1 MNARTATFMLIA
13 TWLLATVSALPQ
25 IHMQAQFQMI
35 GRLDEKTLAAA
46 VPDPRIQAYDLSP
59 DGTQLALFVASGD
72 LIQAPSWIIIVGAA
86 DLKVV
91 NKVHFGTGRL
101 DVQGYAPQL
110 AFSPDG
116 KSLVAEDG
124 QVVRVLETKNLKTT
138 RTITSSSDRVGVPA
152 GLMMAS
158 KSDVVAVS
166 FGTGDPVQNYMAKR
180 TIQTEMVD
188 ISSGKLVS
196 SWTSDDIPFSVSANA
211 GFVAVSDHDSV
222 GSVMGVAI
230 LNAMSGAKVYTLTG
244 GYAFTNAP
252 GGNGFITRIVAKFI
266 GDDEVVLTP
275 DGNRDQAGYDV
286 GQSIKLVRLKD
297 SKVLQEISP
306 EHYGPTGELAV
317 SADQNVL
324 VSISRYVAPKY
335 LTHHRPV
342 PRDTRPDLVML
353 SKQKVFTVTGVQQL
367 PELLALRK
375 RGLFDT
381 SYLRVS
387 ADGSLISVA
396 EGYGVTV
403 FATR

>member
-1 MNARTATFMLIA
+1 
-13 TWLLATVSALPQ
+13 
-25 IHMQAQFQMI
+25 
-35 GRLDEKTLAAA
+35 
-46 VPDPRIQAYDLSP
+46 
-59 DGTQLALFVASGD
+59 
-72 LIQAPSWIIIVGAA
+72 
-86 DLKVV
+86 
-91 NKVHFGTGRL
+91 
-101 DVQGYAPQL
+101 
-110 AFSPDG
+110 
-116 KSLVAEDG
+116 
-124 QVVRVLETKNLKTT
+124 
-138 RTITSSSDRVGVPA
+138 
-152 GLMMAS
+152 
-158 KSDVVAVS
+158 
-166 FGTGDPVQNYMAKR
+166 
-180 TIQTEMVD
+180 MVD